1 MAQKVVKVEPISCY
15 NRLMRYSWQQPDWPQ
30 FQYALKN
37 IEDLLLSF
45 AEKEGHVSGI
55 LKALPE
61 DTQTEAI
68 IDMMVAEA
76 IKTSE
81 IEGEYLSRRDV
92 MSSIKNNL
100 GLNQHPE
107 RITDK
112 KAQGA
117 AELMI
122 DVRKS
127 VSETLTEDTLFS
139 WHTMIMKGNTK
150 HKIGAWRTHEEPMQV
165 VSGAIGKWKVHFE
178 APPSARV
185 PQEMKQFIQWF
196 NDTQPGGPRE
206 IRKSPVRSAIA
217 HLYFETIHPFED
229 GNGRIGRALSEKAL
243 SQGVGRP
250 ILLSLS
256 KTIEGHKNAYYDALK
271 EAQKSLKITSWIHYF
286 VSMAL
291 DAQMEAGEQID
302 FTLRKT
308 KFFARFQSQLND
320 RQLRVIRRILEEGP
334 RGFEGGMS
342 PRKYIVITGTSKPTA
357 TRDLQELVEKGVLI
371 SLGAGRGR
379 NYQIKL

>member
-1 MAQKVVKVEPISCY
+1 
-15 NRLMRYSWQQPDWPQ
+15 
-30 FQYALKN
+30 
-37 IEDLLLSF
+37 
-45 AEKEGHVSGI
+45 
-55 LKALPE
+55 
-61 DTQTEAI
+61 
-68 IDMMVAEA
+68 
-76 IKTSE
+76 
-81 IEGEYLSRRDV
+81 
-92 MSSIKNNL
+92 
-100 GLNQHPE
+100 
-107 RITDK
+107 
-112 KAQGA
+112 
-117 AELMI
+117 
-122 DVRKS
+122 
-127 VSETLTEDTLFS
+127 
-139 WHTMIMKGNTK
+139 
-150 HKIGAWRTHEEPMQV
+150 
-165 VSGAIGKWKVHFE
+165 
-178 APPSARV
+178 
-185 PQEMKQFIQWF
+185 
-196 NDTQPGGPRE
+196 
-206 IRKSPVRSAIA
+206 
-217 HLYFETIHPFED
+217 
-229 GNGRIGRALSEKAL
+229 
-243 SQGVGRP
+243 
-250 ILLSLS
+250 LS